1 MLIKNG
7 LILSPDTGLQTR
19 GDLQITDGIITRI
32 ETSGTLTPQPGEQV
46 IDASSYVVAPGLVD
60 IHVHFR
66 DPGLTYKEDIHT
78 GAMAAAAGGFTTV
91 ICMANTKP
99 IADCPE
105 VITDILT
112 RAKKEPVRILQTGA
126 VSVGMKGEALTDFEA
141 LAAAGAC
148 GFTDDGIPL
157 TDEKLTE
164 QAMRRAKALNL
175 PLSFHEEDPAFIEKS
190 GQTVQL
196 RRSLRM

>member
-19 GDLQITDGIITRI
+19 GDLRITDGIITEI

-78 GAMAAAAGGFTTV
+78 GAMAAADRRFYNCHLHGKHKTGRGLPGNYHGYPHTCRKRTGTHPSDRCSQRRNERGSTDGF
-91 ICMANTKP
+91 
-99 IADCPE
+99 
-105 VITDILT
+105 
-112 RAKKEPVRILQTGA
+112 
-126 VSVGMKGEALTDFEA
+126 
-141 LAAAGAC
+141 
-148 GFTDDGIPL
+148 
-157 TDEKLTE
+157 
-164 QAMRRAKALNL
+164 
-175 PLSFHEEDPAFIEKS
+175 
-190 GQTVQL
+190 
-196 RRSLRM
+196 

>member
-99 IADCPE
+99 VVDCPE

-112 RAKKEPVRILQTGA
+112 
-126 VSVGMKGEALTDFEA
+126 
-141 LAAAGAC
+141 
-148 GFTDDGIPL
+148 
-157 TDEKLTE
+157 
-164 QAMRRAKALNL
+164 
-175 PLSFHEEDPAFIEKS
+175 LSLIHI
-190 GQTVQL
+190 
-196 RRSLRM
+196 

>member
-19 GDLQITDGIITRI
+19 GDLRITDGIITEI

-99 IADCPE
+99 GPRTARKLSRISSH
-105 VITDILT
+105 VQ
-112 RAKKEPVRILQTGA
+112 KKNRYASFRPVQSA
-126 VSVGMKGEALTDFEA
+126 SE
-141 LAAAGAC
+141 
-148 GFTDDGIPL
+148 
-157 TDEKLTE
+157 
-164 QAMRRAKALNL
+164 
-175 PLSFHEEDPAFIEKS
+175 
-190 GQTVQL
+190 
-196 RRSLRM
+196 

>member
-66 DPGLTYKEDIHT
+66 RAWALLIRRHPHRRLCRC
-78 GAMAAAAGGFTTV
+78 AAVTTV

-99 IADCPE
+99 VVDCPE

-112 RAKKEPVRILQTGA
+112 RAEKEPVRILQTGA

-164 QAMRRAKALNL
+164 QAMRRRK
-175 PLSFHEEDPAFIEKS
+175 P
-190 GQTVQL
+190 
-196 RRSLRM
+196 